1 MKKMFNIRMALPSS
15 RRNVTYILGIF
26 AILYLLI
33 LYALGLYFGFYT
45 ATIKFSFKAIINF
58 ILPILML
65 IVITEFVREKILSGN
80 FKYKKVLAFT
90 LLFLTDIIVNVG
102 KYDLTESKDFLT
114 LIGYVICVSIANNL
128 LFNYISL
135 RYGKMPN
142 IIYRFITSLYIYIIP
157 ILPDIHVLIHTLIKL
172 MFPYIIYRVLEY
184 TYVGNHI
191 VKEKKSTKIIS
202 IILALVMIAI
212 TMLVSCKFK
221 YGILVIGSESMSGA
235 ISKGDAIIFEQY
247 KNQKIKN
254 NQILIFK
261 SDKRTTVHR
270 VIEIK
275 NVNDEKRYYTKG
287 DANKENDS
295 GYITDE
301 DIIGIYKF
309 KIEKIGYLTLLFN
322 NIFEK

>member
-254 NQILIFK
+254 SNN
-261 SDKRTTVHR
+261 
-270 VIEIK
+270 K
-275 NVNDEKRYYTKG
+275 NN
-287 DANKENDS
+287 
-295 GYITDE
+295 
-301 DIIGIYKF
+301 
-309 KIEKIGYLTLLFN
+309 
-322 NIFEK
+322 